1 MEHLLTDELSRRKFI
16 KGMAKTCLGVSAIMG
31 AGDLTAYEIPGKP
44 ASARHVIFLYMSGG
58 MTHID
63 TFDPK
68 PENADVMGETNAIAT
83 SADGIQ
89 IGHWLPE
96 TAKQMHNA
104 SLIRSLTSNQGA
116 HQQANYLLHT
126 SYQRRGTIKHP
137 TLGSWVSRL
146 SGKLNKTLPAQV
158 RINGGSDVL
167 GAGFLESKHGPLPLG
182 NPSSGIQNS
191 KAAKY
196 LDETMYD
203 GRLKT
208 AQEFNKM
215 FLGEY
220 SQKQVRAYTDLYNDA
235 VKLMSSKDLEAFDLT
250 KETQETRD
258 MYGDDN
264 FGQGCL
270 LARRLVDT
278 GVRFVEVQLGGW
290 DMHNDVFGNME
301 TRGATLDRGLS
312 ALLKDLER
320 TGKLSNTM
328 VVVASEFGRSP
339 EVKAGR
345 IGRDHHPTAFS
356 AFLAGGGI
364 KGGTVYGVSDKRA
377 HYVEEEGASVEDLN
391 ATIAHALGLKL
402 EEIHYSP
409 SGRPFKVAHDGKIIN
424 KILA

>member
-191 KAAKY
+191 KPAKY

-250 KETQETRD
+250 KETEATRE

-364 KGGTVYGVSDKRA
+364 KGGTVYGVSDERA

-409 SGRPFKVAHDGKIIN
+409 SGRPFKVAHDGKILN

>member
-250 KETQETRD
+250 KETQETRE

-364 KGGTVYGVSDKRA
+364 KGGTVYGVSDERA

-409 SGRPFKVAHDGKIIN
+409 SGRPFKVAHDGKVLS

>member
-1 MEHLLTDELSRRKFI
+1 MENLLKDELSRRGFI
-16 KGMAKTCLGVSAIMG
+16 TGMAKSCLGVSAILG
-31 AGDLTAYEIPGKP
+31 AEDLLAYEIPGKT
-44 ASARHVIFLYMSGG
+44 ASARHVIFLYMAGG

-68 PENADVMGETNAIAT
+68 PENKDVMGETTAINT

-89 IGHWLPE
+89 LGNWLPN

-104 SLIRSLTSNQGA
+104 RTIRSLTSNQGA

-146 SGKLNKTLPAQV
+146 SGKLNRTLPAHV

-182 NPSSGIQNS
+182 NPSSGIQNV
-191 KAAKY
+191 KAAGY
-196 LDETMYD
+196 LEQSLYTQ
-203 GRLKT
+203 RLHT

-215 FLGEY
+215 FLNEY

-250 KETQETRD
+250 KETEATREL
-258 MYGDDN
+258 YGENN

-270 LARRLVDT
+270 LARRLVET

-290 DMHNDVFGNME
+290 DMHNGVFDGMA
-301 TRGATLDRGLS
+301 TRGATLDQGLS
-312 ALLKDLER
+312 ALLSDLER
-320 TGKLSNTM
+320 TGKIDDTM
-328 VVVASEFGRSP
+328 VVVASEFGRTP

-356 AFLAGGGI
+356 AMLAGGGI
-364 KGGTVYGVSDKRA
+364 KGGTVYGKSDERA
-377 HYVEEEGASVEDLN
+377 HYVEEEGSSVEDLN

-409 SGRPFKVAHDGKIIN
+409 SGRPFKVAHDGKVLT
-424 KILA
+424 KLLV

>member
-1 MEHLLTDELSRRKFI
+1 MENLLKDELSRRGFI
-16 KGMAKTCLGVSAIMG
+16 TGMAKSCLGVSAILG
-31 AGDLTAYEIPGKP
+31 AEDLLAYEIPGKT
-44 ASARHVIFLYMSGG
+44 ASARHVIFLYMAGG

-68 PENADVMGETNAIAT
+68 PENKDVMGETTAINT

-89 IGHWLPE
+89 LGNWLPN

-104 SLIRSLTSNQGA
+104 ALIRSLTSNQGA

-126 SYQRRGTIKHP
+126 SYQRRGTINHP

-146 SGKLNKTLPAQV
+146 SGKLNRTLPAHV

-182 NPSSGIQNS
+182 NPGSGIQNS
-191 KAAKY
+191 KAASY
-196 LDETMYD
+196 LEKNMYD
-203 GRLKT
+203 GRLAT

-215 FLGEY
+215 FLAEY

-235 VKLMSSKDLEAFDLT
+235 VKLMSSSDLEAFDLT
-250 KETQETRD
+250 KETEATREL
-258 MYGDDN
+258 YGDNN

-270 LARRLVDT
+270 LARRLIDT

-290 DMHNDVFGNME
+290 DMHNDVFGGMA
-301 TRGATLDRGLS
+301 TRGATLDQGLS
-312 ALLKDLER
+312 ALLADLER
-320 TGKLSNTM
+320 TGKLKETM
-328 VVVASEFGRSP
+328 VVVASEFGRTP

-345 IGRDHHPTAFS
+345 VGRDHHPTAFS
-356 AFLAGGGI
+356 ALVAGGGI
-364 KGGTVYGVSDKRA
+364 KGGTVYGVSDERA

-409 SGRPFKVAHDGKIIN
+409 SGRPFKVAHDGKILN

>member
-1 MEHLLTDELSRRKFI
+1 MENLLKDELSRRGFI
-16 KGMAKTCLGVSAIMG
+16 TGMAKSCLGVSAILG
-31 AGDLTAYEIPGKP
+31 AEDLLAYEIPGKT
-44 ASARHVIFLYMSGG
+44 ASARHVIFLYMAGG

-68 PENADVMGETNAIAT
+68 PENKDVMGETTAINT
-83 SADGIQ
+83 SADGVQ
-89 IGHWLPE
+89 LGNWLPN

-104 SLIRSLTSNQGA
+104 ALIRSLTSNQGA

-146 SGKLNKTLPAQV
+146 SGKLNRTLPAHV

-182 NPSSGIQNS
+182 NPSSGIQNV
-191 KAAKY
+191 KAAGY
-196 LDETMYD
+196 LEQSLYTQ
-203 GRLKT
+203 RLHT

-250 KETQETRD
+250 KETEATREL
-258 MYGDDN
+258 YGENN

-270 LARRLVDT
+270 LARRLVET

-290 DMHNDVFGNME
+290 DMHNGVFDGMA
-301 TRGATLDRGLS
+301 TRGATLDQGLS
-312 ALLKDLER
+312 ALLSDLER
-320 TGKLSNTM
+320 TGKIDDTM
-328 VVVASEFGRSP
+328 VVVASEFGRTP

-356 AFLAGGGI
+356 AMLAGGGI
-364 KGGTVYGVSDKRA
+364 KGGTVYGLSDERA
-377 HYVEEEGASVEDLN
+377 HYVEEEGSSVEDLN

-409 SGRPFKVAHDGKIIN
+409 SGRPFKVAHDGKVLN
-424 KILA
+424 KILV

>member
-1 MEHLLTDELSRRKFI
+1 MENLLKDELSRRGFI
-16 KGMAKTCLGVSAIMG
+16 TGMAKSCLGVSAILG
-31 AGDLTAYEIPGKP
+31 AEDLLAYEIPGKT
-44 ASARHVIFLYMSGG
+44 ASARHVIFLYMAGG

-68 PENADVMGETNAIAT
+68 PENKDVMGETTAINT

-89 IGHWLPE
+89 LGNWLPN

-104 SLIRSLTSNQGA
+104 ALIRSLTSNQGA

-146 SGKLNKTLPAQV
+146 SGKLNRTLPAHV

-182 NPSSGIQNS
+182 NPSSGIQNV
-191 KAAKY
+191 KAAGY
-196 LDETMYD
+196 LEQSLYTQ
-203 GRLKT
+203 RLHT
-208 AQEFNKM
+208 AHEFNKM
-215 FLGEY
+215 FLNEY

-250 KETQETRD
+250 KETEATREL
-258 MYGDDN
+258 YGENN

-270 LARRLVDT
+270 LARRLVET

-290 DMHNDVFGNME
+290 DMHNGVFDGMA
-301 TRGATLDRGLS
+301 TRGATLDQGLS
-312 ALLKDLER
+312 ALLSDLER
-320 TGKLSNTM
+320 TGKIDDTM
-328 VVVASEFGRSP
+328 VVVASEFGRTP

-356 AFLAGGGI
+356 AMLAGGGI
-364 KGGTVYGVSDKRA
+364 KGGTVYGKSDERA
-377 HYVEEEGASVEDLN
+377 HYVEEEGSSVEDLN
-391 ATIAHALGLKL
+391 ATVAHALGLKL

-409 SGRPFKVAHDGKIIN
+409 SGRPFKVAHDGKVLN
-424 KILA
+424 KILV